1 MKANFLSPLLIFT
14 LLFTFISP
22 NTVHAHENE
31 VSKFSEEA
39 IYDLTIGGTQIFKI
53 MDSTGNIAYITV
65 SEEPS
70 LSRIGNG
77 TYKITYTEPQFWT
90 AGFYATIKS
99 DSIIS
104 AKDKFYSALSG
115 TVIQS
120 KLILESS
127 KQASH
132 YFTYKFGTTTLSKS
146 TGVRAIIFGTSLKI
160 SKI

>member
-1 MKANFLSPLLIFT
+1 MKANFLLPLLIFT
-14 LLFTFISP
+14 LLFTFIP
-22 NTVHAHENE
+22 PTTVHAHENE

-39 IYDLTIGGTQIFKI
+39 IYDLTIGGTQIFEI

-77 TYKITYTEPQFWT
+77 TYKVSYSEPLSWT
-90 AGFYATIKS
+90 AGFYVTIKAN
-99 DSIIS
+99 SITFV
-104 AKDKFYSALSG
+104 KDKFYSASSG
-115 TVIQS
+115 SITQS
-120 KLILESS
+120 KLVLESS

-132 YFTYKFGTTTLSKS
+132 YFTYIFKTNSIPTY
-146 TGVRAIIFGTSLKI
+146 TGVRATISGTSLKI